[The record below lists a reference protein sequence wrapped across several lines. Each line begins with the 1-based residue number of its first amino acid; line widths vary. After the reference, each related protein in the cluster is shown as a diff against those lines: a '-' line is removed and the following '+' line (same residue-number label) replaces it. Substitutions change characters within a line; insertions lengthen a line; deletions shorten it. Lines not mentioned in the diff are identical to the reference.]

1 MGFNQYVA
9 GVILSVSCACVLSPL
24 SGVSPALAAQTASK
38 SAQTLKPGQA
48 VGAVQLG
55 QSDAIL
61 KQAPFGLQLSKSG
74 KDTEYE
80 GQTVYYSFFGPKDQ
94 NNSYA
99 LQVYSDLK
107 HKIFIFE
114 INSASF
120 KTDTGI
126 HVGSSEADLI
136 KAYGKALKKQAR
148 GRIYLKYSLGN
159 RKGTDFYVRQGKVT
173 QILIR
178 DY

>member
-1 MGFNQYVA
+1 MAFNKCLVGLLLASSCLLGVTQLFTRPVQANQVA
-9 GVILSVSCACVLSPL
+9 LKTI
-24 SGVSPALAAQTASK
+24 QE
-38 SAQTLKPGQA
+38 LKPGQS
-48 VGAVQLG
+48 VGTVQLG

-61 KQAPFGLQLSKSG
+61 KQAPFGLTLSTSG

-80 GQTVYYSFFGPKDQ
+80 GQTVYYYFFGPKDK
-94 NNSYA
+94 NNAYA

-114 INSASF
+114 INSPEF

-136 KAYGKALKKQAR
+136 KAYGKTLKKQAR
-148 GRIYLKYSLGN
+148 GRIYVKYSLGD
-159 RKGTDFYVRQGKVT
+159 RKGTDFYVREGKIS